1 MAKYRVIE
9 GFYDLQD
16 PEGKSYHLYNKGD
29 DYPREGLEP
38 TEERIAFLL
47 STSNRLSKPVIEAVQ
62 EPAGE
67 PEDMTADDSAEEAE
81 EAPEEEEEAPEE
93 AQKPKKGRTKK

>member
-29 DYPREGLEP
+29 EYPREGLEP
-38 TEERIAFLL
+38 SPERVAFLMSE
-47 STSNRLSKPVIEAVQ
+47 STRLLKPVIEETV
-62 EPAGE
+62 
-67 PEDMTADDSAEEAE
+67 
-81 EAPEEEEEAPEE
+81 EEEAKTVEGAVEE
-93 AQKPKKGRTKK
+93 VVEPAEKPKRRGKRGG